1 MQTKHI
7 IIFMVLI
14 LQGIL
19 GYAQQDPMFT
29 QYQNNMMAVNS
40 AYAGS
45 KEALNVVAISRHQW
59 VNFEG
64 APTTQ
69 SIAINTPFF
78 DKELGL
84 GFSFV
89 RDQVG
94 PLKTDNFYIDIAYK
108 LKVHEGGHLSMGL
121 KSGLHNRKNN
131 LRELNPLNENDP
143 SFQKDIVSE
152 LYPNFG
158 TGFYYYTDK
167 YYLGVSAPKLSQ
179 IGYRKDDNPN
189 LGNNEMKRH
198 YYVVGGYVWDI
209 NQQFQFKPTFLTKMV
224 QGAPPSFDISANVR
238 YNNKII
244 GGISHRF
251 GDSFGALI
259 QVKALSQIWIGYSY
273 DFTISEMSRY
283 NSGTHEIM
291 INLDLNLPKKDIIE
305 SSRFF

>member
-7 IIFMVLI
+7 IISMVLI

-167 YYLGVSAPKLSQ
+167 YYLGVSAPKLSK

-189 LGNNEMKRH
+189 LGKSEMKRH
-198 YYVVGGYVWDI
+198 YYIVGGYVWDI

-224 QGAPPSFDISANVR
+224 QGAPPSFDITANVR
-238 YNNKII
+238 YNNQII

-251 GDSFGALI
+251 GDSFGALV

-291 INLDLNLPKKDIIE
+291 INLDLNLSKKDIIE